1 MQTAPRFNC
10 FCTSANRCISNVK
23 QHDLNR
29 CNCYVSSCKKHFNS
43 TSAGV
48 FVCLNGNY
56 LNFGQQIHSNEKMTW
71 IVESTWNVLTWCHFT
86 EQTKKK
92 TWSKKIHL
100 HIILHNI
107 SKRIFVIRLG
117 RRWAFVRCQQ
127 RLNTKSTNQKFMQH
141 VKAKRS
147 QGRRIKRRTIIETT
161 NVGYFSWIVH
171 AQIKK
176 NTLNADA
183 TV

>member
-1 MQTAPRFNC
+1 MYRVAKSILIQLVLGFLYVLMEITSTLASKFTAMRKWPEL
-10 FCTSANRCISNVK
+10 SNQRGMYWHDVTLQNK
-23 QHDLNR
+23 QR
-29 CNCYVSSCKKHFNS
+29 
-43 TSAGV
+43 
-48 FVCLNGNY
+48 
-56 LNFGQQIHSNEKMTW
+56 
-71 IVESTWNVLTWCHFT
+71 
-86 EQTKKK
+86 KK
-92 TWSKKIHL
+92 TWPKKIHL